1 MFEPGHLH
9 RASLPGDS
17 PAWHLDLHYE
27 VRHDAREGPMLH
39 LRISGELDGKPFAEE
54 LSLHRDTAPN
64 FASQVAR
71 IAERHGLP
79 VAEHSPILPNHAEY
93 DRMFEDIRERLALQ
107 PGEPVDLE
115 HVAQDKPPTV

>member
-9 RASLPGDS
+9 RASLPGDT
-17 PAWHLDLHYE
+17 PAWHLDLHYD
-27 VRHDAREGPMLH
+27 VRQDAREGLMLY
-39 LRISGELDGKPFAEE
+39 LRISGELEGQPFAEE
-54 LSLHRDTAPN
+54 LRLHRDTAPN

-71 IAERHGLP
+71 IAKRHGLP
-79 VAEHSPILPNHAEY
+79 VAEHSPILSDHAEF

>member
-17 PAWHLDLHYE
+17 PAWHLDLHYD
-27 VRHDAREGPMLH
+27 VRQDPNEGPMLD
-39 LRISGELDGKPFAEE
+39 LRVSGEHDGRPFAEE
-54 LSLHRDTAPN
+54 LHLHRDTALN

-79 VAEHSPILPNHAEY
+79 LAEHSPVLPDHEEY
-93 DRMFEDIRERLALQ
+93 DRMFNDIREKLALQ

-115 HVAQDKPPTV
+115 HVEKDRPPTV

>member
-17 PAWHLDLHYE
+17 PAWHLDLHYD
-27 VRHDAREGPMLH
+27 VQQDAREGPMLCLH
-39 LRISGELDGKPFAEE
+39 LSGELEGKPFAEE
-54 LSLHRDTAPN
+54 LRLHRDTAPN

-79 VAEHSPILPNHAEY
+79 VAEHSPILSDHAEF
-93 DRMFEDIRERLALQ
+93 DRMFEDIRQRLALQ

-115 HVAQDKPPTV
+115 HVQQDQPPTV